1 MFIPQD
7 GDSDELLA
15 IIQTNEEV
23 LKKYDNEV
31 NNLHNQMELL
41 KKRMIQIH
49 QEMKHVNNELS
60 LALIQREG
68 AKSLLDEL
76 NERYLMW
83 LNK

>member
-23 LKKYDNEV
+23 LKRYDDEV
-31 NNLHNQMELL
+31 NNWHSQMGLL
-41 KKRMIQIH
+41 KKRLIQIH
-49 QEMKHVNNELS
+49 QDMKHVNTKLS
-60 LALIQREG
+60 LAMIEREG